1 MVRVGWGD
9 DPKLSYGDAKFGF
22 DPEAVLDAA
31 AEAASLGLSV
41 DELHV
46 HAGWGLQARAAP
58 VMGAVFAWIA
68 ELARAIPTV
77 RTLNLG
83 GGLCW
88 RQRAEDE
95 PLALSTWAD
104 LVRTHIAPTGCAVA
118 CEPGTFVAASAG
130 VLLAEVN
137 TVETRRS
144 GTWVGIDAGH
154 NVNCYAAHYGIPLAI
169 LSVARPLS
177 PPAGAVHVA
186 GNINEAN
193 DVFARSARLPALHEG
208 DLVALYPAGAYG
220 ASMASDHCLRGLPG
234 EVLV

>member
-1 MVRVGWGD
+1 
-9 DPKLSYGDAKFGF
+9 
-22 DPEAVLDAA
+22 
-31 AEAASLGLSV
+31 
-41 DELHV
+41 
-46 HAGWGLQARAAP
+46 
-58 VMGAVFAWIA
+58 
-68 ELARAIPTV
+68 V
-77 RTLNLG
+77 RTINLG

-95 PLALSTWAD
+95 PLPLPAWAD
-104 LVRTHIAPTGCAVA
+104 LVREHIAPTGCVVA

-137 TVETRRS
+137 TVEARES

-154 NVNCYAAHYGIPLAI
+154 NVNCYAAHYAIPLEI
-169 LSVARPLS
+169 VSVARPLS
-177 PPAGAVHVA
+177 PPAEPVHVA

-193 DVFARSARLPALHEG
+193 DVFARSRRLPELCEG

-220 ASMASDHCLRGLPG
+220 ASMASDHCLRGLPA